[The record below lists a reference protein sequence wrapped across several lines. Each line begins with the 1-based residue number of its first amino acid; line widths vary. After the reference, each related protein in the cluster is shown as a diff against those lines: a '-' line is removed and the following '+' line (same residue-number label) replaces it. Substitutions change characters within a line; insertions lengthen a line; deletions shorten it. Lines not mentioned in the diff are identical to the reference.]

1 VPRTSKNGK
10 MTVQSNTRQCG
21 GSALGTPTGARCE
34 CHQKLTS
41 PDRGVMWRIAVR
53 DLQWR
58 RRRLLISTLGT
69 SLVFTMALVL
79 AGLTGSFG
87 IEASNT
93 IKGLG
98 ADAWI
103 VREGTSGP
111 FTGEAG
117 LPESAVHDI
126 GRLPG
131 VTQSAGLIFSDQ
143 TVGSGSTMSETNIF
157 GIQPG
162 RVGAPVPATGRQP
175 KNDSEAMVDDALP
188 YGIGQRL
195 VVGNSEF
202 TVVGLLDHS
211 TLLAGTPNV
220 FITLHADQR
229 MLFGGRGLISAVL
242 TKGTPMSIPSAYRVL
257 TLAQVKSDMTTPLA
271 KAQQVVTFIELFLW
285 LIAGS
290 IVGSVIY
297 VSALEKTRDFA
308 VLKATGSSNPQ
319 LMSVLALQAIVIS
332 VAAAAVAAV
341 AAVLVAPA
349 FPILVSIPL
358 WAILALPLL
367 AVALGLLASIAGL
380 RRALAVEPA
389 FAFGGP

>member
-1 VPRTSKNGK
+1 
-10 MTVQSNTRQCG
+10 
-21 GSALGTPTGARCE
+21 
-34 CHQKLTS
+34 
-41 PDRGVMWRIAVR
+41 MWRIAIR

-79 AGLTGSFG
+79 AGLVGSFG
-87 IEASNT
+87 VEASNALT
-93 IKGLG
+93 ALG
-98 ADAWI
+98 ADTWI
-103 VREGTSGP
+103 VHEGTSGP
-111 FTGEAG
+111 FTSSVE
-117 LPESAVHDI
+117 LPESAVGNI
-126 GRLPG
+126 GHLPG
-131 VTQSAGLIFSDQ
+131 VTQSAGLIFAQQ
-143 TVGSGSTMSETNIF
+143 TIGSGSRTAESNLF

-175 KNDSEAMVDDALP
+175 RNDSEAMVDDALP
-188 YGIGQRL
+188 YGVGQRF
-195 VVGNSEF
+195 VAGNSQF

-211 TLLAGTPNV
+211 TLLSGTPNV
-220 FITLHADQR
+220 FITLHAAQKL
-229 MLFGGRGLISAVL
+229 LFGGRGLISAVL
-242 TKGTPMSIPSAYRVL
+242 IKGTPASIPSAYRVL
-257 TLAQVKSDMTTPLA
+257 TLAEVKTDMTKPLA
-271 KAQQVVTFIELFLW
+271 KAQQVVTFIEVFLW

-290 IVGSVIY
+290 IIGSVIY

-358 WAILALPLL
+358 WAILVLPLL

-380 RRALAVEPA
+380 RRAVAVEPA